1 MQPKYAEPAIDHT
14 PQERNIAD
22 WPLLVW
28 QSVHEPGGMIRSPT
42 VIKNLQPAVATS
54 KIGRLLDCS
63 TTQPVDL

>member
-14 PQERNIAD
+14 PQERDVAD

-42 VIKNLQPAVATS
+42 GMKNLQPAGATS
-54 KIGRLLDCS
+54 KIGRSLDCS
-63 TTQPVDL
+63 NAEPADL